1 MKIKRLYSVI
11 AILSI
16 LSVFSVG
23 YTISAE
29 ETVTEADTSVSA
41 EETTT
46 AVKSTIVGE
55 LNVFDEWTGD
65 DFSKT
70 IELSAFG
77 YDFGVFTGL
86 MLNDTVI
93 DSSNYTVSQN
103 GNESITFTINEAF
116 MSTLSE
122 ETNYFTADFEN
133 ITLQPA
139 FAINISK
146 VEEDTTEASTTAVV
160 SSDKTESPKTGNKDA
175 SALLGLLTVSGLV
188 AFVSKKKI

>member
-16 LSVFSVG
+16 LSVSSVG

-70 IELSAFG
+70 IELSVFG

-160 SSDKTESPKTGNKDA
+160 SSDKTESPKTGNKNA

>member
-11 AILSI
+11 AILLI
-16 LSVFSVG
+16 LSVSSVG

>member
-16 LSVFSVG
+16 LSVSSVG